1 VNDLRAVI
9 RAFLGE
15 HSPEMLVL
23 FRRVRRAAQNHLGST
38 RRPFERIY
46 RDNLW
51 GCPESVSGYGSSESA
66 TAELCKALPALI
78 LDLGVRTLVDAP
90 CGDFWIRRANLTL
103 EQYTGVDAVT
113 ELVDANNR
121 NHGATGRVFQVMDL
135 IVAAPPRADLLLC
148 RDLLIHLSF
157 RHARRVLSNFK
168 RSRSQYLL
176 CSQNPD
182 WESNEDIVTGNF
194 HPLNLRGF
202 PFEFP
207 APILELGDN
216 PPTPPPPGHR
226 RTMALWRLS
235 DLPIP

>member
-1 VNDLRAVI
+1 VSDLRDAI

-23 FRRVRRAAQNHLGST
+23 FRRVRRAARNRLGSP

-46 RDNLW
+46 RDNGW
-51 GCPESVSGYGSSESA
+51 GCPESRSGYGSSEAA
-66 TAELCKALPALI
+66 TAELGKALPALI
-78 LDLGVRTLVDAP
+78 GDLRVRTLVDAP
-90 CGDFWIRRANLTL
+90 CGDFWIRWANLTL
-103 EQYTGVDAVT
+103 EQYTGLDAVT
-113 ELVDANNR
+113 DLIEANNR
-121 NHGATGRVFQVMDL
+121 NHAATGRVFQVMDL
-135 IVAAPPRADLLLC
+135 TVAAPPRADLILC

-157 RHARRVLSNFK
+157 RHALRVLSNFK
-168 RSRSQYLL
+168 RSGSQYLL

-182 WESNEDIVTGNF
+182 WGSNEDIVTGTF
-194 HPLNLRGF
+194 HPLNLRRA
-202 PFEFP
+202 PFDFP
-207 APILELGDN
+207 APIRELDDN